1 MWWVTSVVP
10 GASWPRL
17 WRRASPL
24 AGLGIVGRVVPRV
37 WSGGQRSDRQGDC
50 QGMVTISPSPVR
62 HPVGLGECRI
72 GWRHSVGGRRT
83 SLLQAGA
90 DLLLGATCPGCGEPW
105 PRLCSDCAAMLV
117 EYPAQPHHKAAVGEL
132 PLWATLPF
140 DGLASV
146 LISAAKDRHRWDLV
160 PILGDCLARALAG
173 LVDAVGPRAGPGSAL
188 SGAGPLWLV
197 PIPSAGSAVRRRGL
211 DVGVRLA
218 RAARWRL
225 GQAGVAAE
233 VCPLLRP
240 VRRVA
245 DQSGLGPMERLDNLA
260 GAYGLAPGWPEA
272 DRWGP
277 VVLVDDVV
285 TTGAS
290 LGEGWRVLRA
300 AGGTVVG
307 AATVA
312 ATEDRD

>member
-1 MWWVTSVVP
+1 
-10 GASWPRL
+10 
-17 WRRASPL
+17 
-24 AGLGIVGRVVPRV
+24 
-37 WSGGQRSDRQGDC
+37 
-50 QGMVTISPSPVR
+50 VR
-62 HPVGLGECRI
+62 
-72 GWRHSVGGRRT
+72 
-83 SLLQAGA
+83 AGA
-90 DLLLGATCPGCGEPW
+90 DLLLGATCPGCGGPW
-105 PRLCSDCAAMLV
+105 PRLCPDCAAVIV
-117 EYPAQPHHKAAVGEL
+117 EYSARAHRKAAVDGL

-146 LISAAKDRHRWDLV
+146 LISAAKDRHRWDLLPV
-160 PILGDCLARALAG
+160 LADCLARALAG
-173 LVDAVGPRAGPGSAL
+173 LVDAAGPRAGPGSAL
-188 SGAGPLWLV
+188 SRAGPLWLV

-218 RAARWRL
+218 QGARRRL

-233 VCPLLRP
+233 VRPLLRP

-245 DQSGLGPMERLDNLA
+245 DQSGLGPRERLTNLA
-260 GAYGLAPGWPEA
+260 GAYGLAPGWPTA

-277 VVLVDDVV
+277 MVLVDDVV